1 MGHPSSEAAAA
12 KTPANPAAAKTPA
25 NPAVT
30 AKTPANPENSETR
43 LELPHVPLDLPA
55 PPKEDPVSVCVR

>member
-1 MGHPSSEAAAA
+1 MGHPSTEAAAA
-12 KTPANPAAAKTPA
+12 KIPA

-43 LELPHVPLDLPA
+43 PELPHVPLDLPA
-55 PPKEDPVSVCVR
+55 PPKEDPVSVCVVGGGG